1 MKSIG
6 GLIDYID
13 KNHDTKRVRYSLYG
27 ILAFCFITA
36 TIILLDLPSHEG
48 YCKTAVDN
56 YTCNQYKGIKQC

>member
-1 MKSIG
+1 MKAVG

-13 KNHDTKRVRYSLYG
+13 KNHDKKRVRYSLYG

-36 TIILLDLPSHEG
+36 IAVLLDLPSHEE

-56 YTCNQYKGIKQC
+56 YTCNQYKETK